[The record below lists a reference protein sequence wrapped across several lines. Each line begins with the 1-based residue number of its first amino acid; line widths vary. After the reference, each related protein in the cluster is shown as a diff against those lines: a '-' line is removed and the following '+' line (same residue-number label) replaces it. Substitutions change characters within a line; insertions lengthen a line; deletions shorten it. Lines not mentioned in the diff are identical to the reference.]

1 MFCGCSSMAEHQLPK
16 LNTRVRF
23 PSSAPK
29 SGRCNASPAFFAIA
43 FGIYYKESCAMKE
56 LYLALMDRTFDAYG
70 VDGETVTAAMTAA
83 APSAGI
89 ASICLSA
96 PNRTEKAAHR
106 PTSVCCFCMGSKRRA
121 GRFRRFGG
129 GNAEFFPIGAVER
142 GIIGKAA
149 LRKHFCRRCTGQD
162 QLPCVHEP
170 FDLDVVPDR

>member
-1 MFCGCSSMAEHQLPK
+1 
-16 LNTRVRF
+16 
-23 PSSAPK
+23 
-29 SGRCNASPAFFAIA
+29 
-43 FGIYYKESCAMKE
+43 MKE
-56 LYLALMDRTFDAYG
+56 LYLALMDHTFDAYG
-70 VDGETVTAAMTAA
+70 ADGVTVTAAMTAA

-121 GRFRRFGG
+121 GRFWRFGG

-149 LRKHFCRRCTGQD
+149 LCKRFCRRCTGQD
-162 QLPCVHEP
+162 QLPRVHEP

>member
-1 MFCGCSSMAEHQLPK
+1 MFCGCSSMVEHQLPK

-29 SGRCNASPAFFAIA
+29 SGRCSASPAFLQSPLEYI
-43 FGIYYKESCAMKE
+43 IKERCAMKE

-70 VDGETVTAAMTAA
+70 ADGVTVTAAMTAA

-89 ASICLSA
+89 ASMCLSA

-162 QLPCVHEP
+162 QLPRVHEP